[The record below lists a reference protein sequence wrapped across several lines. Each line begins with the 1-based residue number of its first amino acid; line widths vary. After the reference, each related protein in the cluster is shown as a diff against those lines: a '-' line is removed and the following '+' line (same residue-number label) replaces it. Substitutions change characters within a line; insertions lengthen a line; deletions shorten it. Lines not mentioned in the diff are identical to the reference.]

1 MTRTQNRR
9 ARENPGAF
17 GVRRTRFFTGLRI
30 PRRACAVNRFERVL
44 DNDMTSIAGRPRP
57 RAPPGPASTRVSSR
71 VQWQCLQSPCQWLT
85 CLCPT
90 SERWPTPLACLPHP
104 PHATM
109 TRTARPAGRP
119 KAKRTYQV
127 VPGYAPGVA
136 APKTYALW
144 TPDPGVRTLWT
155 P

>member
-1 MTRTQNRR
+1 MAVLAEPVPVANVLVPHI
-9 ARENPGAF
+9 REMAH
-17 GVRRTRFFTGLRI
+17 
-30 PRRACAVNRFERVL
+30 
-44 DNDMTSIAGRPRP
+44 SAGM
-57 RAPPGPASTRVSSR
+57 S
-71 VQWQCLQSPCQWLT
+71 
-85 CLCPT
+85 PT
-90 SERWPTPLACLPHP
+90 SAARNHDAN
-104 PHATM
+104 
-109 TRTARPAGRP
+109 RARPAGRP